1 VPLSSYHRAFQPT
14 RGIFLPAGD
23 DSLAAAHPLC
33 GSFSFAAASAAPGRA
48 FLAVGTN
55 DGSIVLRDMS
65 GLAAE
70 PVGLSNYEEMAY
82 GAADDAENSATFR
95 WKACQ
100 GSVFDVAWR
109 ADDRAL
115 VAGGSDYVM
124 RTWDTATLVSIA
136 KYDSCSTLTSALA
149 ATNGRLFRPARLAAQ
164 RDVGPELSVRLR
176 FPLCW
181 TRWRDPP
188 L

>member
-1 VPLSSYHRAFQPT
+1 MVRLAVPLSSYHRSFQPT
-14 RGIFLPAGD
+14 RGVFLPAGD

-33 GSFSFAAASAAPGRA
+33 GTFSFAAASTAPGRA
-48 FLAVGTN
+48 FLALGTN

-70 PVGLSNYEEMAY
+70 PVGMSSSDELAYSSAGDEE
-82 GAADDAENSATFR
+82 DSATFR

-115 VAGGSDYVM
+115 ATGGSDYTI
-124 RTWDTATLVSIA
+124 RTWDTCTLVSI
-136 KYDSCSTLTSALA
+136 
-149 ATNGRLFRPARLAAQ
+149 
-164 RDVGPELSVRLR
+164 VRCQPR
-176 FPLCW
+176 HPS
-181 TRWRDPP
+181 
-188 L
+188 